1 MSTGFVY
8 LRPVYVMFVR
18 TTGAYA
24 SSSQNAWGQVFKWL
38 DENHLRQKVDVGY
51 GLLHD
56 NPKIVS
62 VDRCRYDACIKIPE
76 GLEGRIPEMF
86 SVQKLPGGAFA
97 RARHKGLTS
106 ELSLTIANMRDDW
119 IPESGLWLDPNRP
132 MLEIYHDDPV
142 KVADGARKIDIC
154 IPVSTQAADGRSA
167 A

>member
-1 MSTGFVY
+1 
-8 LRPVYVMFVR
+8 MFAR
-18 TTGAYA
+18 TNGAYA
-24 SSSQNAWGQVFKWL
+24 SSAQKAWTQVFSWL
-38 DENHLRQKVDVGY
+38 DANNIRDQVDVGY

-56 NPKIVS
+56 NPHVVS

-76 GLEGRIPEMF
+76 GFESKIPEAF

-97 RARHKGLTS
+97 RTRHKGMTA
-106 ELSLTIANMRDDW
+106 ELSLTIANLRDEW

-142 KVADGARKIDIC
+142 KVADGARKIDVC
-154 IPVSTQAADGRSA
+154 IPVSAQSEQDRSA